1 MQANVQRP
9 AKESLERSAMGVV
22 MGVGVVCARNL
33 LWLLALPN
41 SDLSGSGWSGRV
53 TRSGFAVCLPA
64 RWTEIYC
71 QLPWTARAF
80 AVRLAG
86 FPAPCTTG
94 RGVGSWKSRL
104 LDLDQGRA
112 CGWPTGSAELQHA
125 WPRRHRRASRRS
137 KKAPRTQRSRH
148 DAVRQSP
155 PDRHSYFGGFV

>member
-1 MQANVQRP
+1 FSRQWRGNYPPMQANVQRP

-86 FPAPCTTG
+86 FPAPCT
-94 RGVGSWKSRL
+94 
-104 LDLDQGRA
+104 
-112 CGWPTGSAELQHA
+112 
-125 WPRRHRRASRRS
+125 
-137 KKAPRTQRSRH
+137 
-148 DAVRQSP
+148 
-155 PDRHSYFGGFV
+155 